1 MNELALFAGA
11 GGGLLASKEL
21 GWRTV
26 CAVEQHPYA
35 ASVLVSRQNDGAL
48 EPFQIWNDVC
58 TFDGRPWRGAIDIIS
73 GGFPCQ
79 DISSANLYATGISG
93 RKSSLWKQF
102 ARIIGEVRPKFA
114 FIENSPRL
122 RKLGLDVVLSDLY
135 RLGYDAEW
143 CLLSGYD
150 VSAPH
155 KRQRCWI
162 LAYHSVHDEIE
173 HGGVQEGE
181 RTEPG
186 REGGSSG
193 RRFRWVPEPA
203 LDRMAHGVADR
214 MDRLYVLGNGQIPQ
228 CAAEAFRIL
237 HGRIPTDRLPE

>member
-48 EPFQIWNDVC
+48 EPFPIWNDVR

-93 RKSSLWKQF
+93 AKSGLWKEF
-102 ARIIGEVRPKFA
+102 ARIIGEIRPKFA

-122 RKLGLDVVLSDLY
+122 RKLGLDVVFSDLS

-150 VSAPH
+150 VAAPH

-162 LAYHSVHDEIE
+162 LAYHSEHDEIQ
-173 HGGVQEGE
+173 HGGMQKGGCMESRGA
-181 RTEPG
+181 
-186 REGGSSG
+186 GGSSG
-193 RRFRWVPEPA
+193 RSFRWAPEPS
-203 LDRMAHGVADR
+203 LGRMAHGVAYR
-214 MDRLYVLGNGQIPQ
+214 MDRLHVLGNGQIPQ

-237 HGRIPTDRLPE
+237 HERIPADRLPK